1 MVGVLVEITDATN
14 QATPAHQH
22 TPAPIH
28 TSSMNQL
35 NTRFL
40 LKLELQLNKDSLPA
54 MAWKRVYNLFHL
66 FKLKQYIV
74 A

>member
-1 MVGVLVEITDATN
+1 MVGVLVEIADATN
-14 QATPAHQH
+14 QDTPAHQH

-40 LKLELQLNKDSLPA
+40 IKLELQLNKDSLPA
-54 MAWKRVYNLFHL
+54 MA
-66 FKLKQYIV
+66 
-74 A
+74 